1 VPYCCPVLS
10 TFCLAR
16 SFHSRLRICHL
27 FSGVVFQVCVL
38 ISFSQGRTSPKQ
50 IHLWWGLGQGWEDFW
65 AIQEAELTMAVGTQ
79 ALVHLAVHL
88 VPVGPVLPLAGV
100 QEHQNLQ
107 HPTHYYHLRHHHVLI
122 QIPNVLNWHLELE
135 CLGLLV
141 LAQQQRLLLLTDWRV
156 AAVQLARASAL
167 ALQAKA
173 RPQRSLPAD
182 ANATEV
188 AFPGN
193 SYCNLNPYTSH
204 NLFSSV
210 PVELVRPRLHP
221 LRFRTLRLL
230 LRSQLL
236 AIHPARQAFAA
247 LSAPQ
252 TARQNLNRLALRL

>member
-27 FSGVVFQVCVL
+27 FSGVVFQVCVP

-50 IHLWWGLGQGWEDFW
+50 IHLWWDLGQGWEDFW

-79 ALVHLAVHL
+79 APVHLAVNL
-88 VPVGPVLPLAGV
+88 VPMGPVLPLVDV
-100 QEHQNLQ
+100 QEHQNLL
-107 HPTHYYHLRHHHVLI
+107 HSTHYYHLRHHHVLI
-122 QIPNVLNWHLELE
+122 QIPNWHLELE

-141 LAQQQRLLLLTDWRV
+141 LAQQQLLLLTDWRV
-156 AAVQLARASAL
+156 AAVQPVRASAL

-193 SYCNLNPYTSH
+193 SDCNLNLCTSH
-204 NLFSSV
+204 DLFSSV

-221 LRFRTLRLL
+221 LRCRTLRLLL

-236 AIHPARQAFAA
+236 AIHPAWQAFAA
-247 LSAPQ
+247 LSAPR
-252 TARQNLNRLALRL
+252 TARQNLNHLALRS

>member
-1 VPYCCPVLS
+1 MPYCCPVLS

-27 FSGVVFQVCVL
+27 FSGVVFQVCVP

-50 IHLWWGLGQGWEDFW
+50 IHLWWDLGQGWEDFW

-79 ALVHLAVHL
+79 APVHLAVNL
-88 VPVGPVLPLAGV
+88 VPMGPVLPLVDV
-100 QEHQNLQ
+100 QEHQNLL
-107 HPTHYYHLRHHHVLI
+107 HSTHYYHLRHHHVLI
-122 QIPNVLNWHLELE
+122 QIPNWHLELE
-135 CLGLLV
+135 GLGLLV
-141 LAQQQRLLLLTDWRV
+141 LAQQQLLLLTDWRV
-156 AAVQLARASAL
+156 AADQPVRASAL

-193 SYCNLNPYTSH
+193 SDCNLNLCTSH

-221 LRFRTLRLL
+221 LRCRTLRLL

-236 AIHPARQAFAA
+236 AIHPAWQAFAA

-252 TARQNLNRLALRL
+252 TARQNLNHLVLRS